1 MEYRLY
7 IGVDVSKE
15 SFTVCIKNPNGKT
28 VFQGSFPQSLE
39 GFQDFLNT
47 VNNLS
52 TEPVIVGMESTSIYY
67 LNLFSFL
74 LENGINTVIINPS
87 VIKNFSKLG
96 IRDAKSDRKDA
107 STIAEYL
114 LYAKPELSD
123 KEKLSDLKLLSRE
136 KEKLSK
142 ELSHLKDEILRCLFN
157 LFPEL
162 ERNFNVFSKGMLNFL
177 LKFPSARKIRRSK
190 RKTVEYEFNKAFEGR
205 GKKPS
210 FTANDIIELANRSI
224 GIDSVAL
231 EEILVTKINMLLTI
245 EEEIDKFDKLIS
257 ERIEEIQIDKID
269 IITSIPGI
277 GKSLATSFICE
288 VPEVEMFKDGKS
300 LVAFVGVDPVVRQS
314 GQYIGK
320 HGISKKGNRHLRR
333 IIYLMAINVIRFEG
347 RFKEFYLRLRARGKS
362 YMEAVIAVA
371 NKLLRTIYAM
381 LIHRTYYSPNYS

>member
-107 STIAEYL
+107 ATIAEYL

-142 ELSHLKDEILRCLFN
+142 EISHLKDEILRCLFN

>member
-107 STIAEYL
+107 ATIAEYL

-136 KEKLSK
+136 KEKLSR

>member
-52 TEPVIVGMESTSIYY
+52 PDPVIVGMESTSIYY

-107 STIAEYL
+107 ATIAEYL

>member
-52 TEPVIVGMESTSIYY
+52 PDPVIVGMESTSIYY

-142 ELSHLKDEILRCLFN
+142 EISHLKDEILRCLFN

-288 VPEVEMFKDGKS
+288 VPEAEMFKDGKS

>member
-107 STIAEYL
+107 ATIAEYL

>member
-1 MEYRLY
+1 MEHRLY

-39 GFQDFLNT
+39 GFQNFLNT

-52 TEPVIVGMESTSIYY
+52 TDPVIVGMESTSIYY

-74 LENGINTVIINPS
+74 LEKGINTVIINPS

-96 IRDAKSDRKDA
+96 VRDAKSDRKDA
-107 STIAEYL
+107 ATIAEYL

-210 FTANDIIELANRSI
+210 FTADDIIELARRSI

-288 VPEVEMFKDGKS
+288 VPEAEMFKDGKS
-300 LVAFVGVDPVVRQS
+300 LVAFVGVDPVVKRS
-314 GQYIGK
+314 GQYVGK

-347 RFKEFYLRLRARGKS
+347 RFREFYLRLRARGKS

>member
-1 MEYRLY
+1 M
-7 IGVDVSKE
+7 DVSKE

-52 TEPVIVGMESTSIYY
+52 PDPVIVGMESTSIYY

-107 STIAEYL
+107 ATIAEYL

>member
-107 STIAEYL
+107 ATIAEYL

-142 ELSHLKDEILRCLFN
+142 EISHLKDEILRCLFN

-347 RFKEFYLRLRARGKS
+347 RFKDFYLRLRARGKS

>member
-142 ELSHLKDEILRCLFN
+142 EISHLKDEILRCLFN

>member
-67 LNLFSFL
+67 LNLFFFL

-107 STIAEYL
+107 ATIAEYL

-190 RKTVEYEFNKAFEGR
+190 RKTVEYEFNKTFEGR

-381 LIHRTYYSPNYS
+381 LIHRTYYFPNYS

>member
-52 TEPVIVGMESTSIYY
+52 PEPVIVGMESTSIYY

-107 STIAEYL
+107 ATIAEYL

-142 ELSHLKDEILRCLFN
+142 EISHLKDEILRCLFN

-162 ERNFNVFSKGMLNFL
+162 ERNFNVFSKGMLYFL

>member
-52 TEPVIVGMESTSIYY
+52 PEPVIVGMESTSIYY

>member
-52 TEPVIVGMESTSIYY
+52 PEPVIVGMESTSIYY

-107 STIAEYL
+107 ATIAEYL

-142 ELSHLKDEILRCLFN
+142 EISHLKDEILRCLFN

-288 VPEVEMFKDGKS
+288 VPEAEMFKDGKS

-371 NKLLRTIYAM
+371 NKLLRTIYTM

>member
-52 TEPVIVGMESTSIYY
+52 PEPVIVGMESTSIYY

-210 FTANDIIELANRSI
+210 FTTNDIIELANRSI